1 MGGFNMKYGFW
12 RDESGLTLME
22 LIIVLSVIAIIGA
35 ILAPNFMSQSERSR
49 LRSDIAS
56 TRVIQ
61 SAIESYNAERT
72 TSITMGNDV
81 STVIIPR
88 LRDYGY
94 LSPSSSST
102 PVTEGATWT
111 YGSDGRVRLVI
122 SGSTI
127 REGILSA
134 LSESERDMIIN

>member
-1 MGGFNMKYGFW
+1 MKYGFW
-12 RDESGLTLME
+12 RDEGGLTLME

-61 SAIESYNAERT
+61 SAIDSYNAEQT

-88 LRDYGY
+88 LKDRGY
-94 LSPSSSST
+94 LSPSSST
-102 PVTEGATWT
+102 DPVTDGATWT
-111 YGSDGRVRLVI
+111 YDSDGIVKLVI
-122 SGSTI
+122 SSSQI
-127 REGILSA
+127 RDEIFEA
-134 LSESERDMIIN
+134 LSYSEQAIIIR

>member
-1 MGGFNMKYGFW
+1 MKYGFW
-12 RDESGLTLME
+12 RDEGGLTLME

-61 SAIESYNAERT
+61 SAIESFNAERS
-72 TSITMGNDV
+72 TSIPMGNDV
-81 STVIIPR
+81 SNIIIPM
-88 LRDYGY
+88 LRDNGY

-102 PVTEGATWT
+102 PLTEGATWT
-111 YGSDGRVRLVI
+111 YTEGRVRLVI
-122 SGSTI
+122 SGSPI
-127 REGILSA
+127 REEIINA
-134 LSESERDMIIN
+134 LSESERAMIIH

>member
-1 MGGFNMKYGFW
+1 MKYGFW
-12 RDESGLTLME
+12 RDEGGLTLME

-61 SAIESYNAERT
+61 SAIESYNAERS
-72 TSITMGNDV
+72 TSITGSDV
-81 STVIIPR
+81 SNIIIPM
-88 LRDYGY
+88 LRDNGY

-102 PVTEGATWT
+102 PLTEGATWT
-111 YGSDGRVRLVI
+111 YSDGQVRLVV
-122 SGSTI
+122 SGLVCEDLI
-127 REGILSA
+127 EA
-134 LSESERDMIIN
+134 LSYSERAMLIH